1 MRNSTLQMIQSK
13 VSTPEDR
20 RTEMQRF
27 AKFATVGL
35 LGSITHFTILNVLVQ
50 FAGSPELLANALGFI
65 TAVGQ
70 NFFLNRRW
78 TYPESRSRDA
88 RRQLAQFFLVSFI
101 GFFLNMAVFST
112 VLWMLEPAMNRM
124 IANPRIAHFIAYN
137 GAYVVA
143 VGMVLFWNFAA
154 NRLWTYRGLTSKP
167 AVAGMEGNLEGN
179 VLSETA
185 PEA

>member
-1 MRNSTLQMIQSK
+1 
-13 VSTPEDR
+13 
-20 RTEMQRF
+20 
-27 AKFATVGL
+27 
-35 LGSITHFTILNVLVQ
+35 
-50 FAGSPELLANALGFI
+50 
-65 TAVGQ
+65 
-70 NFFLNRRW
+70 
-78 TYPESRSRDA
+78 
-88 RRQLAQFFLVSFI
+88 
-101 GFFLNMAVFST
+101 
-112 VLWMLEPAMNRM
+112 MLEPAMNRM

>member
-20 RTEMQRF
+20 RAEMRRF

-50 FAGSPELLANALGFI
+50 LASSPELLANSLGFI
-65 TAVGQ
+65 TAVVQ

-78 TYPESRSRDA
+78 TYPESRIRDA

-101 GFFLNMAVFST
+101 GFFLNMAVFSV
-112 VLWMLEPAMNRM
+112 VLWLLAPTTEGM
-124 IANPRIAHFIAYN
+124 IASPRMAHFVAYN
-137 GAYVVA
+137 GAYIVA
-143 VGMVLFWNFAA
+143 VGTVLFWNFAA
-154 NRLWTYRGLTSKP
+154 NRLWTYRGLTTKP
-167 AVAGMEGNLEGN
+167 AAGTLDDDLPGEVVAEI
-179 VLSETA
+179 A
-185 PEA
+185 PKV